1 MFIQAFHFA
10 MQLYFFHS
18 KGKKHSFDA
27 FSGIN
32 IFSKEFADKRLSL
45 SVHPSTLSP
54 FLPPS
59 LPFPLPSSFSSS
71 YSPSFSEGQW
81 SLRKEI
87 DQCHSQSYTLASN
100 HPKHLALV
108 KSHCILR
115 KPHSPTSSHPQLTFL
130 MKPFF

>member
-87 DQCHSQSYTLASN
+87 ITGYDNIYLDLIEADHSIENFA
-100 HPKHLALV
+100 
-108 KSHCILR
+108 
-115 KPHSPTSSHPQLTFL
+115 
-130 MKPFF
+130 